1 MCTLILEELR
11 RKELVSF
18 DAPWS
23 VWALHIALVRKTQ
36 AVVKLEVVKL
46 EVVKRRTTHGRKK
59 VQGQTWLLKL
69 GREFVLPSMD
79 ERTGRQKPG
88 IGDVLMFLKMSL
100 EQEKTLMRELE
111 QENVSNIEVDPAEE
125 EVNKRHES
133 AR

>member
-1 MCTLILEELR
+1 MCTLVLEELR

-23 VWALHIALVRKTQ
+23 VWELHIAIVRKIQ
-36 AVVKLEVVKL
+36 AVVKL
-46 EVVKRRTTHGRKK
+46 EVVKRRTAHGRKK

-69 GREFVLPSMD
+69 GWEFVLPSVD

-88 IGDVLMFLKMSL
+88 IGDVLMFLKVSL

-125 EVNKRHES
+125 EVNKDMKS